1 MGQDHLKIS
10 LSMPTYRFGNI
21 AVSRRYVTLDKVQGA
36 LAEQIEDDVMRR
48 THRRLGVILLQ
59 HDRIMKEQMRMV
71 LDVMGVDIEEKT
83 IVRR

>member
-1 MGQDHLKIS
+1 MGQDHPNFS
-10 LSMPTYRFGNI
+10 SSMPTYRFGNI
-21 AVSRRYVTLDKVQGA
+21 AVSRGYVSLDKVQRA

-48 THRRLGVILLQ
+48 PHRRLGVILQ
-59 HDRIMKEQMRMV
+59 HDWITKEQMQMV

>member
-1 MGQDHLKIS
+1 MGQDHSKLAS
-10 LSMPTYRFGNI
+10 SMPTYRFGNI
-21 AVSRRYVTLDKVQGA
+21 AVSRGYVSLDKVQRT

-48 THRRLGVILLQ
+48 LHRRLGVILLQ
-59 HDRIMKEQMRMV
+59 HDWITKEQMQMV